1 MLSRRSRKKPEGNP
15 GGYNTRRPGVL
26 GRIAL
31 VALIAV
37 VALVLAVVAVLSTM
51 ALLTRAEPATGEFR
65 GFSGPGFLVASDA
78 DQTATAYATG
88 ALERVEGI
96 EDALSVVRFPEG
108 GTGPEV
114 AELNVSNSVLGWPS
128 IIEVSPDGD
137 TAYVVEPRGTPPP
150 DVESYDD
157 VFSELPAGS
166 LLSVVDV
173 SNPSEP
179 EILQEV
185 QLATNPS
192 AVTVSPDGDSVA
204 VGFGGLENNYV
215 SEDDSDSL
223 AILPVEG
230 SSVGEPAYFDIDN
243 AEGQLA
249 DVLEV
254 EWHPSGDFLALTIND
269 TEVAFFEVSQNG
281 AEPQIEPFGER
292 FAEGTSFTEGTFS
305 PDGEHFIIEDVM
317 WGEGATGFLFNGRGT
332 LTSIHFDESGNHEI
346 VSTARVGVS
355 PEGLAMSPDGTLI
368 ATVNMR
374 RTYLQDTLPVYL
386 ARARSSVSLV
396 EFDSAS
402 GELTTTGEYFY
413 EGLLPEDAVFD
424 AEGES
429 LAVTIYN
436 YAEEFPEEGVMEF
449 WNVTEEGDRP
459 ALERTDFTLPVVRG
473 PHTVEALR

>member
-1 MLSRRSRKKPEGNP
+1 M
-15 GGYNTRRPGVL
+15 T
-26 GRIAL
+26 
-31 VALIAV
+31 
-37 VALVLAVVAVLSTM
+37 
-51 ALLTRAEPATGEFR
+51 
-65 GFSGPGFLVASDA
+65 
-78 DQTATAYATG
+78 QTATAYATG
-88 ALERVEGI
+88 VLERVEGV

-108 GTGPEV
+108 GTEPEV

-128 IIEVSPDGD
+128 IVEVSPDGN

-157 VFSELPAGS
+157 IFAELPAGS
-166 LLSVVDV
+166 LMSVVDI
-173 SNPSEP
+173 SDPSEP

-192 AVTVSPDGDSVA
+192 AVSVSPDGDSVA
-204 VGFGGLENNYV
+204 VGFGGLENNYA
-215 SEDDSDSL
+215 SGDDFDSL
-223 AILPVEG
+223 ALLPVEG
-230 SSVGEPAYFDIDN
+230 SRVGEPTYFDVEN
-243 AEGQLA
+243 TEGQLA

-254 EWHPSGDFLALTIND
+254 EWHPAGDFLALTIND
-269 TEVAFFEVSQNG
+269 SEVAFFKAVWSRE
-281 AEPQIEPFGER
+281 EPQLEPFGER
-292 FAEGTSFTEGTFS
+292 FAEGTEFTEGVFS
-305 PDGEHFIIEDVM
+305 PDGDHFIIEDVM
-317 WGEGATGFLFNGRGT
+317 WGEGTTGFLFNRRGT
-332 LTSIHFDESGNHEI
+332 LTSIRFDAAGGEHEI

-355 PEGLAMSPDGTLI
+355 PEGLAMSPDGSLI

-374 RTYLQDTLPVYL
+374 RTYLQDTLPVYP

-402 GELTTTGEYFY
+402 GELTTADEYFY

-424 AEGES
+424 AESES

-449 WNVTEEGDRP
+449 WNVTEEGDGA

-473 PHTVEALR
+473 PHTVEALH

>member
-15 GGYNTRRPGVL
+15 GGGAGRPGRL
-26 GRIAL
+26 RR
-31 VALIAV
+31 VALIALV
-37 VALVLAVVAVLSTM
+37 VVGALVLAVVAVLSTM
-51 ALLTRAEPATGEFR
+51 SLLTRAEPATGEFR

-78 DQTATAYATG
+78 DMTATAYATG

-108 GTGPEV
+108 GTEPEV

-128 IIEVSPDGD
+128 IVEVSPDGS

-157 VFSELPAGS
+157 IFAELPAGS
-166 LLSVVDV
+166 LMSVVDI
-173 SNPSEP
+173 SDPSEP

-192 AVTVSPDGDSVA
+192 AVSVNPDGDSIA

-230 SSVGEPAYFDIDN
+230 SSVGEPAYFDVDN

-254 EWHPSGDFLALTIND
+254 EWHPSGDFLALTADN
-269 TEVAFFEVSQNG
+269 TEVAFFEVSQSG

-305 PDGEHFIIEDVM
+305 PDGDHFIIEDVM

-332 LTSIHFDESGNHEI
+332 LTSIRFDEAGGEHEI

-355 PEGLAMSPDGTLI
+355 PEGLAMSPDGSLI

-374 RTYLQDTLPVYL
+374 RTYLQDTLPVFP

-396 EFDSAS
+396 EFDSVS
-402 GELTTTGEYFY
+402 GELTTADEYFY

-436 YAEEFPEEGVMEF
+436 YAGEFPEEGVMEF
-449 WNVTEEGDRP
+449 WNVTEEGGGP